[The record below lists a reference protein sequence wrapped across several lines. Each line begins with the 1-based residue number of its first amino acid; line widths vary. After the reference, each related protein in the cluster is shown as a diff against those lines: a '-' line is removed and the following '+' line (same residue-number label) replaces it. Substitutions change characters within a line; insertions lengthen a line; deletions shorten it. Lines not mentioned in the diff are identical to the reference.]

1 MSVNICTYIY
11 THIYTYLCIYTYLY
25 AYIYIYMYIY
35 IYYVCIYVYI
45 YISSHDL
52 DARKRTVSYFK
63 KLYAFCRWAW
73 NIISEYES
81 AQLDC
86 AKEHCLIFKTALY
99 ILQKSFISH
108 TIHARSLFVARLNTQ
123 LGLRRKARKRT
134 ALYGVATISRLLKI
148 ICLFRKRAL

>member
-1 MSVNICTYIY
+1 
-11 THIYTYLCIYTYLY
+11 
-25 AYIYIYMYIY
+25 MYIY
-35 IYYVCIYVYI
+35 IYYVWIYVYI

-63 KLYAFCRWAW
+63 KLNAFWRRAW

-86 AKEHCLIFKTALY
+86 AKENCLIFKTALY

-123 LGLRRKARKRT
+123 LGLQRKVWTRT
-134 ALYGVATISRLLKI
+134 VSYGVATISRLLKI
-148 ICLFRKRAL
+148 IGVFRKRAL